1 MKILI
6 SGGAGYIGSVMS
18 AEALRAGH
26 EVIVFDNLST
36 GHRDAVLGGARFV
49 EGDLGEREQLFKLLR
64 EEKPD
69 AVMHFSAASLVGES
83 IANPAKYFRNNVAYT
98 LNLLDALIAANI
110 KRLVFSST
118 AAVYGNPAR
127 VPILEDARLQPVN
140 PYGESKLMIEK
151 MLHWF
156 DAAYG
161 LRYASLRYF
170 NAAGATETL
179 GENHTSETHLIP
191 LVLQVALGQRPNV
204 QIYGTDYS
212 TPDHTAIR
220 DYIHV
225 LDLASAHLLALE
237 ALDKGSRVYNLG
249 NGTGFSVREVIELAR
264 QVTGHPIPA
273 VEAPRRA
280 GDPPVLIAS
289 SARIQQELGWQPKW
303 TSLADIIASAWQW
316 HQSHPHGYTH

>member
-26 EVIVFDNLST
+26 EVVVLDNLST
-36 GHRDAVLGGARFV
+36 GHREAVPAGARFIQ
-49 EGDLGEREQLFKLLR
+49 GDLGERESLFKLLSTER
-64 EEKPD
+64 PD

-98 LNLLDALIAANI
+98 LNLLDAMVAASV

-118 AAVYGNPAR
+118 AAVFGNPAR
-127 VPILEDARLQPVN
+127 VPIPEDARLQPIN

-170 NAAGATETL
+170 NAAGATEML

-204 QIYGTDYS
+204 QIYGVDYG

-225 LDLASAHLLALE
+225 LDLASAHLLALQ
-237 ALDKGSRVYNLG
+237 ALDQGSRVYNLG

-280 GDPPVLIAS
+280 GDPPVLVAS
-289 SARIQQELGWQPKW
+289 SARIQEELGWRPKW
-303 TSLADIIASAWQW
+303 TKLEDIIASAWQW
-316 HQSHPHGYTH
+316 HQAHPNGYAH